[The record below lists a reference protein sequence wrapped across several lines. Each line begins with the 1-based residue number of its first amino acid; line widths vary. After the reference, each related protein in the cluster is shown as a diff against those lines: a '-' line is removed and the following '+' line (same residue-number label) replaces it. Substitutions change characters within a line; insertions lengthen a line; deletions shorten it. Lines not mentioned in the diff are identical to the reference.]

1 MTFWEHLDQ
10 LRGLVLR
17 SLGAVVVLMLPIFFL
32 KEFLFDRIIF
42 APARADFFLYRLLGT
57 SFALDIINVDMA
69 SQFFVHLRVT
79 FLVSLIV
86 TVPYIIYCIWKFVS
100 PALYESEKNAVKI
113 GFMLSS
119 LLFYIGVAV
128 GYCIVF
134 PLTVRFLGNYQ
145 VSESIPNTISLDSYI
160 SMFLSLILIMGLVFE
175 LPAVAVALSRLG
187 SLNRKMLVKVR
198 KYAVVAALILSAVI
212 TPSGDA
218 FTMLVVAAP
227 LYLLYEF
234 SILLTKIVTDDSN

>member
-10 LRGLVLR
+10 LRGLILR

-32 KEFLFDRIIF
+32 KEYLFDRIIF
-42 APARADFFLYRLLGT
+42 APARADFFLYRLFGT
-57 SFALDIINVDMA
+57 SFSLEIINVDMA

-79 FLVSLIV
+79 FLVSMIV
-86 TVPYIIYCIWKFVS
+86 SVPYIIYGLWKFVS
-100 PALYESEKNAVKI
+100 PALYESEKKAVKS
-113 GFMLSS
+113 GFLLSS
-119 LLFYIGVAV
+119 LLFYLGVAV

-134 PLTVRFLGNYQ
+134 PLTVRFLGNYH

-187 SLNRKMLVKVR
+187 FINRKMLVKVR

>member
-86 TVPYIIYCIWKFVS
+86 TVPYIIYYIWKFVS

-187 SLNRKMLVKVR
+187 FINRKMLVKVR

-218 FTMLVVAAP
+218 VTMLVVAAP
-227 LYLLYEF
+227 LYFLYEF